1 MSNEF
6 NRLDRETMI
15 LLIMMNTRYTE
26 DALKKMPDAKL
37 EELYQLKVEEKQ

>member
-26 DALKKMPDAKL
+26 DALKKMSDAKL
-37 EELYQLKVEEKQ
+37 EELYQLKVEERQ